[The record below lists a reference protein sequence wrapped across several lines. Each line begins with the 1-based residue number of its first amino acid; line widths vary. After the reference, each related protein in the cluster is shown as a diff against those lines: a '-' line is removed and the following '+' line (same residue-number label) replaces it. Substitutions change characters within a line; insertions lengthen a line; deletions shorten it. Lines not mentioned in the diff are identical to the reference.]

1 MVINYPNR
9 SMSKIVSLT
18 EAASI
23 ALHGMIIVAK
33 AQKMSNVMQIAELT
47 GSSRH
52 HVAKIF
58 QRLVKDNYLDSHR
71 GPTGGFTLKKD
82 PKSITLLEI
91 YESIEGKVDVTEC
104 PLDKSICPF
113 GKCIMDNVTRKM
125 TMDFKK
131 HLESHTLADY
141 L

>member
-1 MVINYPNR
+1 
-9 SMSKIVSLT
+9 MSKIVTLT

-33 AQKMSNVMQIAELT
+33 SEKMANVIQIAELT
-47 GSSRH
+47 GSSKH

-58 QRLVKDNYLDSHR
+58 QRLVKDNFLESHR

-82 PKSITLLEI
+82 PADVKLLDI
-91 YESIEGKVDVTEC
+91 YESIEGKIEVTTC
-104 PLDKSICPF
+104 PLDKHICPF
-113 GKCIMDNVTRKM
+113 DKCIMDNVTRKM
-125 TMDFKK
+125 TVDFRD
-131 HLESHTLADY
+131 HLKSHTLKDY